1 MNKVIPVGIGI
12 AVIVVI
18 AMAAGFIGYEV
29 EPTPSAIPI
38 DQPFSISSS
47 ELEQQMTLDPN
58 LVVIDMRNSNSYVDG
73 HIAGSSVD
81 VMEGATLDK
90 RIKTMF
96 GRIPEVTQ
104 NMHVVLVGDSQSSA
118 LNSAQIMNDAGI
130 KTSFLVDGIQSWD
143 ENLSTKMTPT
153 VTSSEELY
161 EQLQNQDDVYLLDVR
176 EPSELEV
183 TMISGSKNIPL
194 ADIFIE
200 ENLSE
205 IPTDKPVVIIC
216 GSGNRATI
224 ATYELAQHGI
234 DFQVLE
240 GGIIAWD
247 AYLDENN
254 LPKH

>member
-1 MNKVIPVGIGI
+1 M
-12 AVIVVI
+12 VV
-18 AMAAGFIGYEV
+18 GFIGYEV
-29 EPTPSAIPI
+29 EPTPTFTSQE
-38 DQPFSISSS
+38 QPFSISSS
-47 ELEQQMTLDPN
+47 DLEQQMTLDPN
-58 LVVIDMRNSNSYVDG
+58 LVVIDMRDSNTYVNG

-81 VMEGATLDK
+81 EMEGATLDK

-96 GRIPEVTQ
+96 SRIPEVTQ
-104 NMHVVLVGDSQSSA
+104 DIHVVLVGDSENTAS
-118 LNSAQIMNDAGI
+118 NSAQIMNDAGI
-130 KTSFLVDGIQSWD
+130 KTSYLVDGIQSWN
-143 ENLSTKMTPT
+143 EPLSTKMTPS

-161 EQLQNQDDVYLLDVR
+161 EQLQNQDDIYLLDVR
-176 EPSELEV
+176 EPSELEA
-183 TMISGSKNIPL
+183 TMISGSTNIPL

-200 ENLSE
+200 ENLSD

-240 GGIIAWD
+240 GGIKAWD
-247 AYLDENN
+247 NYLDENN